1 MPQSKSPNETSLPER
16 EVALRQLLRRQLR
29 AFIFVLVR
37 LVAWG
42 LLLTLIKPLW
52 VGRLWL
58 DNLLFGLGALLCGIP
73 LFKDISRNW
82 GWRIALGVTYLNANR
97 LEDAEALLAPLTG
110 IQALLFDPKQIGSQA
125 LTTLQQKKRGTQE
138 Q

>member
-1 MPQSKSPNETSLPER
+1 MPQSKSPTETSLPER

-29 AFIFVLVR
+29 AVVLVLVR

-42 LLLTLIKPLW
+42 LLLTLLKPLW

-58 DNLLFGLGALLCGIP
+58 ENVLFGLGALFCGIA

-82 GWRIALGVTYLNANR
+82 GWRIALGVAYLNANR
-97 LEDAEALLAPLTG
+97 LADADALLAPLTG
-110 IQALLFDPKQIGSQA
+110 IQAQLFDPQNIGSQA
-125 LTTLQQKKRGTQE
+125 RLTVKQKKQGSQE
-138 Q
+138 L